1 MVDNN
6 DHAHVVEQCSSSFVS
21 GNTLGS
27 QNRGAALAKLAVVDR
42 EAPINDGKH
51 GRGKVSVLVVLDG
64 TQRSTEVSGS
74 CQNLWRVSR
83 FLPSTCDLAA
93 TTRHRRCCP
102 RKFIRSSASNSQ
114 KSLTSL
120 SLSLSLFLVNVYQE
134 QGDNQSCSLLFCSSA
149 VRTRLHI
156 PRRFFFFAS
165 SCRALSSERLGMYC
179 QGLTCRNGKY
189 CAHKRG
195 ALFSRWSKEMT

>member
-120 SLSLSLFLVNVYQE
+120 SLSLSLSF
-134 QGDNQSCSLLFCSSA
+134 SLTCTRSKVTTRAAACSSA
-149 VRTRLHI
+149 AVQSGQGCTYRG
-156 PRRFFFFAS
+156 AS
-165 SCRALSSERLGMYC
+165 SSSQVAVELSRASV
-179 QGLTCRNGKY
+179 
-189 CAHKRG
+189 
-195 ALFSRWSKEMT
+195 